1 MLGFSIWRL
10 GLGLA
15 LLGLPALPVS
25 AQSCLERYGQSGCAA
40 RLYAEMLCAHFD
52 RPEVMRNRES
62 QLADRFEEAG
72 LNLTGIP
79 AAAVETA
86 AVREYAPQLCPQ
98 KSEQIRRLFRSL

>member
-1 MLGFSIWRL
+1 MLGFPIWRL

-15 LLGLPALPVS
+15 LLGLPPLPAM

-72 LNLTGIP
+72 LDLAGISP
-79 AAAVETA
+79 AEVETA
-86 AVREYAPQLCPQ
+86 AVGYYVPMLCPR
-98 KSEQIRRLFRSL
+98 KSGQIQRLFNRF

>member
-15 LLGLPALPVS
+15 LLGLPPLPAM
-25 AQSCLERYGQSGCAA
+25 AQSCLERYGQTGCAA

-62 QLADRFEEAG
+62 QLTDRFEQAG

-98 KSEQIRRLFRSL
+98 KSERIRRLFRSL